1 VLNTAI
7 ILAGG
12 MGTRLKTIISDL
24 PKPMAPIMNVP
35 FLTYQLNYLK
45 HFGIK
50 KVIFSVGYLSEKI
63 IAHYNQSFE
72 NISIE
77 YSIEKNPLGT
87 GGGIRMAM
95 SNLNED
101 LVLILNGDSFFDL
114 DLEQFYN
121 LHLEQKSEF
130 SLALRYVNNSER
142 YGNIEFNSSN
152 QITSFIEKNQLNQSG
167 YINAGVYILSKKLYL
182 QNTNSNINFSIEKDF
197 FEKQLNQLI
206 IKGFEFKDYFIDIG
220 IPEDYLKAQDDF
232 KEFKYK

>member
-1 VLNTAI
+1 MLNTAI

-95 SNLNED
+95 SNLKED

-121 LHLEQKSEF
+121 LHLEQKSDF

-182 QNTNSNINFSIEKDF
+182 QNTKPDINFSIEKEF

>member
-1 VLNTAI
+1 MLNTAI

-72 NISIE
+72 NISIK

-121 LHLEQKSEF
+121 LHLEQKSDF

-182 QNTNSNINFSIEKDF
+182 QNTKPDINFSIEKDF

>member
-1 VLNTAI
+1 MLNTAI

-12 MGTRLKTIISDL
+12 RGTRLKTIISDL

-114 DLEQFYN
+114 NLEQFYN
-121 LHLEQKSEF
+121 LHLEQKSDF

-142 YGNIEFNSSN
+142 YGNIEFNSSH

-182 QNTNSNINFSIEKDF
+182 QNTKPDINFSIEKDF

>member
-1 VLNTAI
+1 MLNTAI

-63 IAHYNQSFE
+63 IAHYNQFFE

-182 QNTNSNINFSIEKDF
+182 QNTKPNINFSIEKDF

>member
-63 IAHYNQSFE
+63 IGHYNQSFE

-182 QNTNSNINFSIEKDF
+182 QNTKPNINFSIEKDF

>member
-1 VLNTAI
+1 MLNTAI

-45 HFGIK
+45 YFGIK

-95 SNLNED
+95 SNLKED

-114 DLEQFYN
+114 NLEQFYN
-121 LHLEQKSEF
+121 LHLEQKSDF
-130 SLALRYVNNSER
+130 SLALRHVNNSER

-182 QNTNSNINFSIEKDF
+182 QNTKPDINFSIEKEF

>member
-1 VLNTAI
+1 MLNTAI

-72 NISIE
+72 NISIK

-95 SNLNED
+95 SNLKED

-121 LHLEQKSEF
+121 LHLEQKSDF

-142 YGNIEFNSSN
+142 YGNIEFNSSH

-182 QNTNSNINFSIEKDF
+182 QNTKPDINFSIEKDF

>member
-1 VLNTAI
+1 MLNTAI

-72 NISIE
+72 NINIE

-114 DLEQFYN
+114 NLEQFYN
-121 LHLEQKSEF
+121 LHLEQKAEF

-142 YGNIEFNSSN
+142 YGNIEFNSSH

-182 QNTNSNINFSIEKDF
+182 QNTKPNINFSIEKDF

>member
-1 VLNTAI
+1 MLNTAI

-45 HFGIK
+45 YFGIK

-72 NISIE
+72 NINIE

-114 DLEQFYN
+114 NLEQFYN
-121 LHLEQKSEF
+121 LHHEQKSDF

-182 QNTNSNINFSIEKDF
+182 QNTKPDINFSIEKDF

>member
-1 VLNTAI
+1 MLNTAI

-12 MGTRLKTIISDL
+12 RGTRLKTIISDL

-45 HFGIK
+45 YFGIK

-114 DLEQFYN
+114 NLEQFYN
-121 LHLEQKSEF
+121 LHLEQKAEF

-182 QNTNSNINFSIEKDF
+182 QNTKPDINFSIEKDF

>member
-1 VLNTAI
+1 MLNTAI

-114 DLEQFYN
+114 NLEQFYN
-121 LHLEQKSEF
+121 LHLEQKAEF

-142 YGNIEFNSSN
+142 YGNIEFNSSH

-182 QNTNSNINFSIEKDF
+182 QNTKPNINFSIEKDF

>member
-1 VLNTAI
+1 MLNTAI

-114 DLEQFYN
+114 NLEQFYN
-121 LHLEQKSEF
+121 LHLEQKAEF
-130 SLALRYVNNSER
+130 SLALRYLNNSER
-142 YGNIEFNSSN
+142 YGNIEFNSSH

-182 QNTNSNINFSIEKDF
+182 QNTKPDINFSIEKDF

>member
-1 VLNTAI
+1 MLNTAI

-182 QNTNSNINFSIEKDF
+182 QNTKPNINFSIEKDF

-206 IKGFEFKDYFIDIG
+206 IKGFEFKNYFIDIG

>member
-1 VLNTAI
+1 MLNTAI

-12 MGTRLKTIISDL
+12 RGTRLKTIISDL

-95 SNLNED
+95 SNLKED

-121 LHLEQKSEF
+121 LHLEQKSDF

-182 QNTNSNINFSIEKDF
+182 QNTKPDINFSIEKDF

>member
-1 VLNTAI
+1 
-7 ILAGG
+7 
-12 MGTRLKTIISDL
+12 
-24 PKPMAPIMNVP
+24 MNVP

-114 DLEQFYN
+114 NLEQFYN
-121 LHLEQKSEF
+121 LHLEQKAEF

-182 QNTNSNINFSIEKDF
+182 QNTKPDINFSIEKDF

>member
-1 VLNTAI
+1 MLNTAI

-121 LHLEQKSEF
+121 LHLEQKSDF

-182 QNTNSNINFSIEKDF
+182 QNTKPNINFSIEKDF

-206 IKGFEFKDYFIDIG
+206 IKGFEFKNYFIDIG

>member
-1 VLNTAI
+1 MLNTAI

-95 SNLNED
+95 SNLKED

-121 LHLEQKSEF
+121 LHLEQKSDF

-182 QNTNSNINFSIEKDF
+182 QNTKPNINFSIEKDF

>member
-63 IAHYNQSFE
+63 IAHYNQFFE

>member
-1 VLNTAI
+1 MLNTAI

-121 LHLEQKSEF
+121 LHLEQKSDF

-182 QNTNSNINFSIEKDF
+182 QNK
-197 FEKQLNQLI
+197 
-206 IKGFEFKDYFIDIG
+206 
-220 IPEDYLKAQDDF
+220 
-232 KEFKYK
+232 

>member
-1 VLNTAI
+1 MLNTAI

-114 DLEQFYN
+114 NLEQFYN
-121 LHLEQKSEF
+121 LHHEQKSDF

-142 YGNIEFNSSN
+142 YGNIEFNSTH

-182 QNTNSNINFSIEKDF
+182 QNTKPNINFSIEKDF

>member
-1 VLNTAI
+1 MLNTAI

-12 MGTRLKTIISDL
+12 RGTRLKTIISDL

-45 HFGIK
+45 YFGIK

-114 DLEQFYN
+114 NLEQFYN
-121 LHLEQKSEF
+121 LHFEQKAEF

-182 QNTNSNINFSIEKDF
+182 QNTKPNINFSIEKDF

>member
-1 VLNTAI
+1 MLNTAI

-95 SNLNED
+95 SNLKED

-114 DLEQFYN
+114 NLEQFYN
-121 LHLEQKSEF
+121 LHLEQKSDF

-182 QNTNSNINFSIEKDF
+182 QNTKPNINFSIEKDF

>member
-1 VLNTAI
+1 MLNTAI

-72 NISIE
+72 NINIE

-114 DLEQFYN
+114 NLEQFYN
-121 LHLEQKSEF
+121 LHHEQKSDF

-182 QNTNSNINFSIEKDF
+182 QNTKPDINFSIEKDF

>member
-1 VLNTAI
+1 MLNTAI

-114 DLEQFYN
+114 NLEQFYN
-121 LHLEQKSEF
+121 LHHEQKSDF

-182 QNTNSNINFSIEKDF
+182 QNTKPDINFSIEKDF

>member
-45 HFGIK
+45 YFGIK

-72 NISIE
+72 NINIE

-121 LHLEQKSEF
+121 LHLEQKSDF

-152 QITSFIEKNQLNQSG
+152 QITSFIEKNHLNQSG

-182 QNTNSNINFSIEKDF
+182 QNTKPNINFSIEKDF

>member
-1 VLNTAI
+1 MLNTAI

-45 HFGIK
+45 YFGIK

-114 DLEQFYN
+114 NLEQFYN
-121 LHLEQKSEF
+121 LHHEQKSDF

-182 QNTNSNINFSIEKDF
+182 QNTKPDINFSIEKDF

>member
-1 VLNTAI
+1 MLNTAI

-12 MGTRLKTIISDL
+12 RGTRLKTIISDL

-45 HFGIK
+45 YFGIK

-114 DLEQFYN
+114 NLEQFYN
-121 LHLEQKSEF
+121 LHLEQKAEF

-142 YGNIEFNSSN
+142 YGNIEFNSSH

-182 QNTNSNINFSIEKDF
+182 QNTKPDINFSIEKDF

>member
-1 VLNTAI
+1 MLNTAI

-50 KVIFSVGYLSEKI
+50 KVIFSVGFLSEKI

-114 DLEQFYN
+114 NLEQFYN
-121 LHLEQKSEF
+121 LHHEQKSDF

-182 QNTNSNINFSIEKDF
+182 QNTKPDINFSIEKDF

>member
-1 VLNTAI
+1 MLNTAI

-72 NISIE
+72 NINIE

-114 DLEQFYN
+114 NLEQFYN
-121 LHLEQKSEF
+121 LHLEQKAEF
-130 SLALRYVNNSER
+130 SLALRYVNRSER

-182 QNTNSNINFSIEKDF
+182 QNTKPDINFSIEKDF

-232 KEFKYK
+232 KEFKYR

>member
-1 VLNTAI
+1 MLNTAI

-72 NISIE
+72 NINIE

-114 DLEQFYN
+114 NLEQFYN
-121 LHLEQKSEF
+121 LHLEQKSDF

-182 QNTNSNINFSIEKDF
+182 QNTKPDINFSIEKDF

>member
-182 QNTNSNINFSIEKDF
+182 QNTKPNINFSIEKDF

>member
-1 VLNTAI
+1 MLNTAI

-114 DLEQFYN
+114 NLEQFYN
-121 LHLEQKSEF
+121 LHLEQKAEF

-182 QNTNSNINFSIEKDF
+182 QNTKPDINFSIEKDF

-220 IPEDYLKAQDDF
+220 IPEDYLKAQNDF

>member
-182 QNTNSNINFSIEKDF
+182 QNTKPNINFSIEKDF

-206 IKGFEFKDYFIDIG
+206 IKGFEFKNYFIDIG

>member
-1 VLNTAI
+1 MLNTAI

-95 SNLNED
+95 SNLKED

-114 DLEQFYN
+114 NLEQFYN
-121 LHLEQKSEF
+121 LHLEQKAEF

-142 YGNIEFNSSN
+142 YGNIEFNSSH

-182 QNTNSNINFSIEKDF
+182 QNTKPDINFSIEKDF

>member
-1 VLNTAI
+1 MLNTAI

-12 MGTRLKTIISDL
+12 RGTRLKTIISDL

-114 DLEQFYN
+114 NLEQFYN
-121 LHLEQKSEF
+121 LHLEQKAEF

-142 YGNIEFNSSN
+142 YGNIEFNSSH

-182 QNTNSNINFSIEKDF
+182 QNTKPDINFSIEKDF

>member
-1 VLNTAI
+1 MLNTAI

-12 MGTRLKTIISDL
+12 RGTRLKTIISDL

-95 SNLNED
+95 SNLKED

-114 DLEQFYN
+114 DIEQFYN
-121 LHLEQKSEF
+121 LHLEQKSDF

-182 QNTNSNINFSIEKDF
+182 QNTKPNINFSIEKDF

>member
-1 VLNTAI
+1 MLNTAI

-95 SNLNED
+95 SNLKED

-114 DLEQFYN
+114 NLEQFYN
-121 LHLEQKSEF
+121 LHLEQKAEF

-142 YGNIEFNSSN
+142 YGNIEFNSTH

-182 QNTNSNINFSIEKDF
+182 QNTKPDINFSIEKDF

-220 IPEDYLKAQDDF
+220 IPEDYLKAQNDF

>member
-1 VLNTAI
+1 MLNTAI

-72 NISIE
+72 NINIE

-95 SNLNED
+95 SNLKED

-114 DLEQFYN
+114 NLEQFYN
-121 LHLEQKSEF
+121 LHLEQKAEF

-142 YGNIEFNSSN
+142 YGNIEFNSSH

-182 QNTNSNINFSIEKDF
+182 QNTKPDINFSIEKDF